1 MTVIRG
7 DLRLKAALE
16 PRQSTDMLLI
26 RDHRT
31 APYTEETSQHASTSG
46 SSTWE
51 FAAIFK
57 TQ

>member
-1 MTVIRG
+1 MAVIRE

-26 RDHRT
+26 RDQRART
-31 APYTEETSQHASTSG
+31 CTEVTSQHASNTV

-51 FAAIFK
+51 FAAFFK
-57 TQ
+57 AQ

>member
-26 RDHRT
+26 REQKAGTH
-31 APYTEETSQHASTSG
+31 TEETSQHASNPVF
-46 SSTWE
+46 STWE
-51 FAAIFK
+51 IAAVFK
-57 TQ
+57 T